1 MCVELTNGNERTSDG
16 LRLGNEGEQRA
27 TVGMGMGVHG
37 VWLVSTDI
45 YQHQQEQQQQQRNH
59 VDADGLDRER
69 NVREKKVNSVLGMRQ
84 KIGQGR
90 EGMQG
95 TVGGLA
101 AALEIMATLCVGSVI
116 LMKIG
121 KCCRFCCCS
130 FCFHLPFLPP
140 LLCTFIAPKT
150 ILTMSHAMRINFKM
164 FP

>member
-1 MCVELTNGNERTSDG
+1 
-16 LRLGNEGEQRA
+16 
-27 TVGMGMGVHG
+27 MGMGVHG

-45 YQHQQEQQQQQRNH
+45 YQHQQEQQQQRQQRNH

-69 NVREKKVNSVLGMRQ
+69 NVREKKVNTVLGMRQ

-90 EGMQG
+90 EGMRG
-95 TVGGLA
+95 AGGGSSFRNNGHPVRR
-101 AALEIMATLCVGSVI
+101 LCYFNENWKV
-116 LMKIG
+116 
-121 KCCRFCCCS
+121 
-130 FCFHLPFLPP
+130 LPLLLLLLLLSPPLPPP